1 MLIVN
6 EPSQGKPERFK
17 RARGQRATDPAR
29 KRRNRLDVQMND
41 DELARVHRMAAERHM
56 AVSAF
61 VREAALSA
69 DSAETMQERKQ
80 LIGEMYSARRLLAQ
94 ISNNVNQVARAT
106 NATGERQEE
115 TTGTLDAARRTAR
128 RIEVLCDELSLS

>member
-1 MLIVN
+1 MD
-6 EPSQGKPERFK
+6 EPSQGKPERFE
-17 RARGQRATDPAR
+17 RARRTRATEDAA
-29 KRRNRLDVQMND
+29 KRTRSVRVRLSEV
-41 DELARVHRMAAERHM
+41 EHASIHRMAAARHM

-61 VREAALSA
+61 VAEAALSA

-80 LIGEMYSARRLLAQ
+80 LIAELYSARRLLAQ
-94 ISNNVNQVARAT
+94 ISNNVNQIARAT

-128 RIEVLCDELSLS
+128 RIEALCDELSLS